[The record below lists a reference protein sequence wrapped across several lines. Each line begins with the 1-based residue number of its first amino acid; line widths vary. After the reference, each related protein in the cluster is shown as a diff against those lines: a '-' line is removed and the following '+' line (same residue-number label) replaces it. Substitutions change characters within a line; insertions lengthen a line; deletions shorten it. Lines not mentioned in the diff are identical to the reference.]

1 MSNFP
6 NGDQIFLA
14 LSQLHNSALKL
25 RIECRASLN
34 SNLSPHQH
42 IQQDF
47 RVIYQKVIESA
58 FEIAKSAKILVTLFQ

>member
-34 SNLSPHQH
+34 SNLSHQH